1 MTALAPLAAVL
12 ATIAL
17 IGAALLVGQRLVLRM
32 RWTRPVALLKE
43 AVPDGWAEIVG
54 ERFPLARNLAPADFE
69 RLLKLIQLFRRT
81 KHVEGAGG
89 LVLTDEIR
97 VTIAAQACFLVL
109 WLDVGLYPALRTVV
123 VYPSTVVPRY
133 AGERLR
139 SGGTQD
145 DVKTPILGQS
155 WAQGVVILAWD
166 DASRGALDPRDGK
179 NLVFHEFAHQLDQEV
194 GGADGVP
201 VGLPLSALKPWAE
214 VIERRFRQ
222 LARAERTGR
231 RSVIDT
237 YGATNQ
243 AEFFA
248 VATEA
253 FFEKPHALR
262 AKKPDLYALLVE
274 LYRVDPAAGGLARRV
289 GPADRSPA

>member
-1 MTALAPLAAVL
+1 VTALVPLAAVL
-12 ATIAL
+12 LTIVL
-17 IGAALLVGQRLVLRM
+17 IGATLLVGQRLALRM
-32 RWTRPVALLKE
+32 RWTRPLALPE
-43 AVPDGWAEIVG
+43 DPVPDGWADLVR
-54 ERFPLARNLAPADFE
+54 ERFPLAGDLAPEDFE
-69 RLLKLIQLFRRT
+69 RLLELVQLFLRT
-81 KHVEGAGG
+81 KHIEGASG
-89 LVLTDEIR
+89 LEVTDEIR

-109 WLDVGLYPALRTVV
+109 WLDVGLYPALKTVI
-123 VYPSTVVPRY
+123 VYPSTMVPRY
-133 AGERLR
+133 TGERWR
-139 SGGTQD
+139 YGEMQGEEEQ
-145 DVKTPILGQS
+145 PILGQS
-155 WAQGVVILAWD
+155 WTQGVVILAWD
-166 DASRGALDPRDGK
+166 NVRHGALDPRDGQ

-222 LARAERTGR
+222 LAKAERTGR
-231 RSVIDT
+231 RSVLDA

-274 LYRVDPAAGGLARRV
+274 LYRVDPAGGGLARRV
-289 GPADRSPA
+289 E

>member
-17 IGAALLVGQRLVLRM
+17 IGAALLVGQRVVLRVQ
-32 RWTRPVALLKE
+32 WTRPLALPKE
-43 AVPDGWAEIVG
+43 PVPHGWAEIVR
-54 ERFPLARNLAPADFE
+54 ERFPLARNLAAADFE
-69 RLLKLIQLFRRT
+69 RLLKLVQLFLRT

-89 LVLTDEIR
+89 LEVTDEIR

-109 WLDVGLYPALRTVV
+109 WLDVGLYPALKTVI

-133 AGERLR
+133 PGERR
-139 SGGTQD
+139 RYGRTQD
-145 DVKTPILGQS
+145 EKGTPILGQS

-166 DASRGALDPRDGK
+166 NARRGALDPRDGK

-222 LARAERTGR
+222 LAHAERIGR
-231 RSVIDT
+231 RSVLDT
-237 YGATNQ
+237 YGATNH

-253 FFEKPHALR
+253 FFEKPHALLSR
-262 AKKPDLYALLVE
+262 KPDLYALLVD
-274 LYRVDPAAGGLARRV
+274 LYRVDPAGGGLTRRV
-289 GPADRSPA
+289 EAEDGGAA